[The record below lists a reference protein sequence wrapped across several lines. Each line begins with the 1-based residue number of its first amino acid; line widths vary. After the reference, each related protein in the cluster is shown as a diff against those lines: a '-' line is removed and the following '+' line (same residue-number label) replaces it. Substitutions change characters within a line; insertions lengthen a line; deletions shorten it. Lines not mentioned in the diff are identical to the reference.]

1 MITLENCKN
10 ILNKTNKKY
19 TDEEVKLIRAYLYM
33 MAQIQLEIENNEINR
48 KEE

>member
-1 MITLENCKN
+1 MITLENCKK